1 MGKDCVNRKK
11 IEAHLEAKRILLEKL
26 NEKLYEAERRE
37 TELIARRGWGY
48 GMRHSKI
55 GFSTR
60 VSDNLKARIER
71 CSSEIEVLVHKL
83 VNEVLSGSEEN

>member
-1 MGKDCVNRKK
+1 MRKDGVNRKK
-11 IEAHLEAKRILLEKL
+11 IEAQLEAKRIMLEKL
-26 NEKLYEAERRE
+26 KEKLYEAERRE

-48 GMRHSKI
+48 GMRYSKI

-71 CSSEIEVLVHKL
+71 CSSEIEMFITKL
-83 VNEVLSGSEEN
+83 INKALSASEEN